1 MGISTPIHDALT
13 EALDALRGLDVSF
26 DRPMDVTSTDT
37 GHDAGGRDD
46 LPAPTVAGDTER
58 IVALAWAEAAD
69 RGHGAF
75 GTGHLL
81 LALVRA
87 EGPERELLA
96 EAGATASTVGAAM
109 ALVASASLSE
119 PVEEGGDDVPVAGP
133 AVAEVSPPG
142 RATASSAPR
151 ACSRRCSRGRGA
163 RRRRCSPRSAS
174 TPTSSPTRSPAW
186 PSAPSPRPARC
197 PATRAACCPRPGG
210 GRQRRDGGGV
220 TAEA

>member
-1 MGISTPIHDALT
+1 MGISTPIHDALA

-46 LPAPTVAGDTER
+46 LPAPTVAGDAER

-96 EAGATASTVGAAM
+96 EAGVTASTVGAAM

-119 PVEEGGDDVPVAGP
+119 PVEEGGDVPVAGP
-133 AVAEVSPPG
+133 AVAEVLAAGASDG
-142 RATASSAPR
+142 VVSAVGLLTALLTRPWGQAAEMLAALGVDTDELTDALAGLAERPEPAPRPMPRDPSGLLSSAWR
-151 ACSRRCSRGRGA
+151 
-163 RRRRCSPRSAS
+163 
-174 TPTSSPTRSPAW
+174 
-186 PSAPSPRPARC
+186 RPA
-197 PATRAACCPRPGG
+197 
-210 GRQRRDGGGV
+210 
-220 TAEA
+220 EA

>member
-1 MGISTPIHDALT
+1 MGISTPIHDALA

-26 DRPMDVTSTDT
+26 DRPVDATSTDT
-37 GHDAGGRDD
+37 GHDAGDRDD
-46 LPAPTVAGDTER
+46 LPAPTVAGDAER

-87 EGPERELLA
+87 EGPEREFLA
-96 EAGATASTVGAAM
+96 EAGVTASTVGAAM

-119 PVEEGGDDVPVAGP
+119 PVDEGGDDVPVAGP
-133 AVAEVSPPG
+133 AVAEVLAAGASDG
-142 RATASSAPR
+142 VVSAAGLFTALLARPWGQAAEMLAALGVDTDELTDALAGPAERPEPAPRPMPRDPSGLLSSAWR
-151 ACSRRCSRGRGA
+151 
-163 RRRRCSPRSAS
+163 
-174 TPTSSPTRSPAW
+174 
-186 PSAPSPRPARC
+186 RPAES
-197 PATRAACCPRPGG
+197 
-210 GRQRRDGGGV
+210 V

>member
-1 MGISTPIHDALT
+1 MGISTPIHDALA

-37 GHDAGGRDD
+37 EHDAGGRDD

-96 EAGATASTVGAAM
+96 EAGVTASTVGAAM

-119 PVEEGGDDVPVAGP
+119 PVEEGDDVPVAGP
-133 AVAEVSPPG
+133 AVAEVLAAGASDG
-142 RATASSAPR
+142 VVSTAGLLTALLTRPWGQAAEMLAALGVDTDELTDALAGLAERPEPAPRPMPRDPSGLLSSAWR
-151 ACSRRCSRGRGA
+151 
-163 RRRRCSPRSAS
+163 
-174 TPTSSPTRSPAW
+174 
-186 PSAPSPRPARC
+186 RPA
-197 PATRAACCPRPGG
+197 
-210 GRQRRDGGGV
+210 
-220 TAEA
+220 EA